1 MFKFLNRIITA
12 MNSDPN
18 TEKETDTLQENDCPP
33 MDSAPADTAPVEA
46 QTQEEKEEPTEAPA
60 PADTA
65 TDEQAPV
72 ENTTKD
78 DSTAILSD
86 IRTMLVDLKD
96 SLASKSEK
104 DTQKRDELEGYC
116 RDGVEKIQQ
125 ELAEL
130 KDSFETKL
138 QYDES
143 KQVVIDRQ
151 HEELERYRRDAANK
165 VTRAIIMDIITEI
178 DGAERTAQH
187 LTQEPLPDPENCPQ
201 EDIVKL
207 IAQVKK
213 LQKLVGSFSE
223 NLRDILENYDVF
235 AYQSEVGA
243 RFDGKL
249 HSALETIPTEDP
261 ELVRTIER
269 SIRWGF
275 SLNDKVLRPEKV
287 AVYVQ
292 QKPETPA
299 E

>member
-18 TEKETDTLQENDCPP
+18 TEKETDTLKENDCPP
-33 MDSAPADTAPVEA
+33 MEPAPADTAPEEA

-86 IRTMLVDLKD
+86 IRTLLVDLKD

-178 DGAERTAQH
+178 DGAERTAQY
-187 LTQEPLPDPENCPQ
+187 LTQEPIPEPENCTQ

-235 AYQSEVGA
+235 AYQSEAGA

-261 ELVRTIER
+261 ELVRTIAR

>member
-1 MFKFLNRIITA
+1 

-86 IRTMLVDLKD
+86 IRTLLVDLKD

-187 LTQEPLPDPENCPQ
+187 LTQEPLPDPENCTQ